1 MARPV
6 RVRPLSADEDAA
18 LLQIVR
24 SASRQETI
32 RVRRAV
38 MVRASAHGVKPPVI
52 ARLLDADPDT
62 VRDVIHAFNADG
74 LAALDPHWGPGCPR
88 RITAEDEAY
97 IVRVATRRP
106 RVVRRP
112 FTHWSLRKLAD
123 YLADNGVRVVVIG
136 RERLRQLLHAHG
148 ISFPAHQDLEGVD
161 RSGRGRQAGPD
172 RGSARALA

>member
-6 RVRPLSADEDAA
+6 RVRPLSAQEDAA
-18 LLQIVR
+18 LLQVVR

-38 MVRASAHGVKPPVI
+38 MVRASAHGAKPPMI

-62 VRDVIHAFNADG
+62 VRDVIHAFDANG

-88 RITAEDEAY
+88 RITAEDEAF
-97 IVRVATRRP
+97 IVQVDTGRP
-106 RVVRRP
+106 RAVRRP
-112 FTHWSLRKLAD
+112 FTHWSLRRLVD

-136 RERLRQLLHAHG
+136 RKRLRQLLHAHG
-148 ISFPAHQDLEGVD
+148 ISFPADQDLEGVH
-161 RSGRGRQAGPD
+161 RPGRRRQPGPD
-172 RGSARALA
+172 RAGARALA